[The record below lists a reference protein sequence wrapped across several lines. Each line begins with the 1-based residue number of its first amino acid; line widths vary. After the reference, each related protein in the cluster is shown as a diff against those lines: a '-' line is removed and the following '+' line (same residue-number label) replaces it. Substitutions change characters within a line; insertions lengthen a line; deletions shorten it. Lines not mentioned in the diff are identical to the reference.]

1 MAGEGF
7 ERQVLRELDQIQK
20 NVKEFTDKLT
30 DSRLEVAKIVETLKG
45 TFVTKE
51 EHRAIARLVW
61 LMVTIFVGVAVSV
74 IGLVINGGVRH

>member
-1 MAGEGF
+1 MAGEAF

-20 NVKEFTDKLT
+20 NVKELT
-30 DSRLEVAKIVETLKG
+30 DQLTNSRLEVAKIVEKLKE

-61 LMVTIFVGVAVSV
+61 LMVTIFVGISVSV
-74 IGLVINGGVRH
+74 IGWVVNGVRH

>member
-7 ERQVLRELDQIQK
+7 EKQVLRELDQIRSSV
-20 NVKEFTDKLT
+20 NILT
-30 DSRLEVAKIVETLKG
+30 EQLTNSRLEVAKIVEKLKE

-61 LMVTIFVGVAVSV
+61 LMVTIFVGISVSV
-74 IGLVINGGVRH
+74 IGWIVNVGVRH

>member
-7 ERQVLRELDQIQK
+7 EKQVLRELDQIQK
-20 NVKEFTDKLT
+20 NVKELT
-30 DSRLEVAKIVETLKG
+30 DQLTNSRLEVAKIVEKLKE

-61 LMVTIFVGVAVSV
+61 LMVTIFVGISVSV
-74 IGLVINGGVRH
+74 IGWVVNGVRH

>member
-7 ERQVLRELDQIQK
+7 EKQVLRELDQIQK
-20 NVKEFTDKLT
+20 NVKELTDELT
-30 DSRLEVAKIVETLKG
+30 DSRLEVAKIVEKLKD

-61 LMVTIFVGVAVSV
+61 LMVTIFVGASISI
-74 IGLVINGGVRH
+74 IGWVVNVGVRH

>member
-20 NVKEFTDKLT
+20 NVKELT
-30 DSRLEVAKIVETLKG
+30 DQLTNSRLEVSKIVEKLKE

-61 LMVTIFVGVAVSV
+61 LMVTIFVGISVSV
-74 IGLVINGGVRH
+74 IGWIVNVGVRH

>member
-7 ERQVLRELDQIQK
+7 EKQVLRELDQIQA
-20 NVKEFTDKLT
+20 NVKKLTDGLT
-30 DSRLEVAKIVETLKG
+30 DSRIELAGLIERLKE

-61 LMVTIFVGVAVSV
+61 LMVTIFVGASISI
-74 IGLVINGGVRH
+74 IGWVVNVGVRH

>member
-7 ERQVLRELDQIQK
+7 EKQVLRELDQIQA
-20 NVKEFTDKLT
+20 NVKKLTDGLT
-30 DSRLEVAKIVETLKG
+30 DSRLEVANLVEKLKG

-61 LMVTIFVGVAVSV
+61 LMVTIFVGISVSV
-74 IGLVINGGVRH
+74 IGWIVNVGVRH